1 MMMVKN
7 YIADNKTSVVSTF
20 NDLIFFCDQ
29 DGIIQDLRENGMAE
43 WLLMP
48 GDKAVGRHQSEV
60 LPAEASQ
67 RLNEALDKVRNCKR
81 SISFDYKLYV
91 NGKATWFTVDITPLP
106 DFAGRETKFICVV
119 RDITGRKEKEL
130 ILHGLLENAFNSF
143 IVLREI
149 RDQENLITDFSWL
162 MMNRKAEKF
171 VGKTFDELRDT
182 TVRDVFDQEWL
193 LFNEYV
199 DVAATGTP
207 LDLEY
212 SIFKDNAKAWLHTHV
227 SKLGDCLIVTIENI
241 TQKKLALKATADR
254 PVLSRQAMDL
264 FFSQALSG
272 FYVMMLDNPMQ
283 WNDSIDKEAALVYAI
298 EHLRF
303 TRVNQALLE
312 QYGATEEEFLKLTV
326 KDFFGNDLDH
336 ARQLLRRLYDQGRL
350 MMNRVSK
357 RMDGSDL
364 FLEGNYFCF
373 TDENNRILGHFGIQ
387 QDVTERNHAEERLR
401 ASEERYRLLA
411 NNMLDLVALHEPDGT
426 YTYLS
431 PSVTKILGYTP
442 EELVGTNPYPL
453 FHPDDIPVIQEQ
465 SHRQAKEG
473 REIANIE
480 YRIRRKDGEYI
491 WFSTNTKPIASA
503 DGEVIMLQT
512 VSRDVTERVQTL
524 HLLEERNREKNKLF
538 SIIAHDLRGPL
549 AGCIGLLNLTNSA
562 SSETDLQKYIRLAR
576 KSAFN
581 LHELMDDLLMWA
593 GSQLDKIS
601 FDPAIVDVTDE
612 IEKVCRRFADIAT
625 GKGIALIVD
634 IPDDSLCVFAD
645 RDMLHTITRN
655 LLSNAIKFTPPGGKV
670 TVQAAPKDDYIEIS
684 VQDTGVGISQNDVA
698 KLFSKNSTFTTYG
711 TGGEKGT
718 GLGLGICKDF
728 VDKHK
733 GKIWVDSI
741 VGQGSKFSF
750 ALRGC

>member
-1 MMMVKN
+1 MIMVKN
-7 YIADNKTSVVSTF
+7 YTADHKTSAVSTL
-20 NDLIFFCDQ
+20 NDLVFFCDQ
-29 DGIIQDLRENGMAE
+29 NGIILDLRENGKAE

-48 GDKAVGRHQSEV
+48 GNKAVGRHQIEV
-60 LPAEASQ
+60 LPAQAGQ
-67 RLNEALDKVRNCKR
+67 RLNEVLDIVRNCQR
-81 SISFDYKLYV
+81 SISFEYKLCV
-91 NGKATWFTVDITPLP
+91 NGKVKWFTVDVTPLP
-106 DFAGRETKFICVV
+106 DFGERQTKYSCVM
-119 RDITGRKEKEL
+119 RDITGRREKEL
-130 ILHGLLENAFNSF
+130 ILQGVLDHALNSF
-143 IVLREI
+143 IVFSEI
-149 RDQENLITDFSWL
+149 RDQENRITDFSWL

-171 VGKTFDELRDT
+171 VGKTFEELRGT
-182 TVRDVFDQEWL
+182 TARDVFDQEWF
-193 LFNEYV
+193 LFKEYV
-199 DVAATGTP
+199 DVAMTGAP

-212 SIFKDNAKAWLHTHV
+212 SIFKDNAKTWLHTHV
-227 SKLGDCLIVTIENI
+227 SKLGECLIVTIENI
-241 TQKKLALKATADR
+241 NQEKRSLKDAADR
-254 PVLSRQAMDL
+254 HVLSRRAMDL

-272 FYVMMLDNPMQ
+272 FYVMMLDHPIQ
-283 WNDSIDKEAALVYAI
+283 WDDSTDKEDALAYAI

-336 ARQLLRRLYDQGRL
+336 ARQLLSRLYDQGRL

-387 QDVTERNHAEERLR
+387 QDVTERNRAEERLR

-411 NNMLDLVALHEPDGT
+411 NNMLDLVALHEPNGT

-453 FHPDDIPVIQEQ
+453 FHPDDIPVIREQ
-465 SHRQAKEG
+465 SHRQAREG

-480 YRIRRKDGEYI
+480 YRIRRKDGQYI
-491 WFSTNTKPIASA
+491 WFSTNTKPISGA
-503 DGEVIMLQT
+503 DGHVIMLQT

-562 SSETDLQKYIRLAR
+562 GSETDLQKYIRLAR

-601 FDPAIVDVTDE
+601 FDPAIVNVTEE
-612 IEKVCRRFADIAT
+612 IEKVCRRFADMAT

-634 IPDDSLCVFAD
+634 MPDDSLCVFAD
-645 RDMLHTITRN
+645 REMLHTITRN

-670 TVQAAPKDDYIEIS
+670 TVQATPKDDYVEIS

-733 GKIWVDSI
+733 GKIRVDSI